1 MEISEELRL
10 AVERVYNRCKEDVD
24 VRNSDQLSGYLNDVR
39 VFKIRLEESVGD
51 MEINENN
58 ELHRRICREIQ
69 PSCTKS
75 LPGSTRKRKI
85 ITHTTHFL
93 QDIQLFYKELQVSA
107 YCGICENHIRSTEK
121 IDQKLIMGLNESKG
135 NVLAIYS
142 LMFPTD
148 KRKDKDKIK
157 DIENNQFGFN
167 SRELQI
173 AITEYKRDKKSV
185 NDFGNQKD
193 VARKSSI
200 SQFETEQKKSVMS
213 IIPVLIQTLG
223 DKFTKIKKEEGSI
236 QVIIFLTRVIDY
248 LNIIIFLRKLDLM
261 CSKRRY
267 YDSDM
272 IRRRPSSSQVN
283 EEGEDS
289 ATSHEKFISML
300 GTLKLMCTYY
310 LALIQQ

>member
-1 MEISEELRL
+1 
-10 AVERVYNRCKEDVD
+10 
-24 VRNSDQLSGYLNDVR
+24 
-39 VFKIRLEESVGD
+39 
-51 MEINENN
+51 
-58 ELHRRICREIQ
+58 
-69 PSCTKS
+69 
-75 LPGSTRKRKI
+75 
-85 ITHTTHFL
+85 
-93 QDIQLFYKELQVSA
+93 
-107 YCGICENHIRSTEK
+107 
-121 IDQKLIMGLNESKG
+121 MGLNESKG

-157 DIENNQFGFN
+157 DIENNQIGFN
-167 SRELQI
+167 NRELQL
-173 AITEYKRDKKSV
+173 AIIEYEENIKFVKKFREDKDS
-185 NDFGNQKD
+185 
-193 VARKSSI
+193 ARKSSI

-272 IRRRPSSSQVN
+272 IRRRPGRSQVN

-300 GTLKLMCTYY
+300 RTLKLICTYY
-310 LALIQQ
+310 LALSQQ